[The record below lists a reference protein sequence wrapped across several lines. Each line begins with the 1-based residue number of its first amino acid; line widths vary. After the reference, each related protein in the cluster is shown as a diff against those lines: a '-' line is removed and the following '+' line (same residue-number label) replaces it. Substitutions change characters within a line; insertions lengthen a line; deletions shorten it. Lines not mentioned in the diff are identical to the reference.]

1 MPISGSALRRSR
13 PRRRPISG
21 SALRGTRPKKR
32 QTTQWEAIERKTKNE
47 FELSL
52 AGPRFRRSRE
62 VTEQPKDIDAMSAA
76 EQVAAIRKS
85 LLKEYGFDLGQWYS
99 DSDLTDRGFTFNETL
114 ELIKKSVDSV
124 LYRHPEDIVS
134 RIGQEAM
141 DRLRV
146 KFLGQGS

>member
-1 MPISGSALRRSR
+1 M
-13 PRRRPISG
+13 
-21 SALRGTRPKKR
+21 
-32 QTTQWEAIERKTKNE
+32 
-47 FELSL
+47 
-52 AGPRFRRSRE
+52 
-62 VTEQPKDIDAMSAA
+62 
-76 EQVAAIRKS
+76 
-85 LLKEYGFDLGQWYS
+85 LKEYGFDLGQWYS